1 MKFVNKNW
9 HNRNFVAKKI
19 THKKAIIVFCSLIYA
34 MHFLF
39 QVLHLSH
46 NKLKK
51 LPDSIGDLKMLQTL
65 DVSHNSLKELPE
77 TLSKVCSPWLMND
90 SFSRFLIKHYYCLL
104 RLIWFFKP
112 ISSFQVIPNCPLR
125 FHLFSSQVASF
136 VSIGGL
142 FNWLRD

>member
-1 MKFVNKNW
+1 MVEGFVHFCTQVIDQRVYAMQHFRQKTSPTN
-9 HNRNFVAKKI
+9 
-19 THKKAIIVFCSLIYA
+19 KKAMIVFCSLIYA

-77 TLSKVCSPWLMND
+77 TLSKVCSP
-90 SFSRFLIKHYYCLL
+90 
-104 RLIWFFKP
+104 
-112 ISSFQVIPNCPLR
+112 
-125 FHLFSSQVASF
+125 
-136 VSIGGL
+136 
-142 FNWLRD
+142 